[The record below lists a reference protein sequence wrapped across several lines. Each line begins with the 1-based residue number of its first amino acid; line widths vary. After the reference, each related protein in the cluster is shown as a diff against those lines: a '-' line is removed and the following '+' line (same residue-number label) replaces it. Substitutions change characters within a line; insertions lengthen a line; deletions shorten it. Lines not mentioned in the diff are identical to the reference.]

1 MLTLTILFS
10 GLGGVF
16 KILGGVLYGSKAVFV
31 DAMTS
36 IANLMALLLAVRYW
50 RDSLKPPDEDH
61 HFGHYKLA
69 FGGSIST
76 LMIYSFVAGVVTLR
90 LAELR
95 EYTVSLEAPMM
106 AFLGVS
112 CYLIAIAISRRLRG
126 VFTHY
131 SKFTISEL
139 IEGVVVITSS
149 LAGAL
154 LSYLIDYVGALF
166 LTLYIFYELRDVFS
180 EVMEYVGDRAPS
192 PDVTKIVREEFSKNN
207 LSLDSL
213 RLRNVDGT
221 HYQGVATVLVN
232 PEEDMVSLS
241 RRVDEVKKS
250 LRAHRMDL
258 VVEFKLRTQEM
269 SSEYGE

>member
-36 IANLMALLLAVRYW
+36 VANLMALLLAVRYW

-76 LMIYSFVAGVVTLR
+76 LMIYSFVAGVVTLK
-90 LAELR
+90 LVELR
-95 EYTVSLEAPMM
+95 EYTVSLEAPLM

-131 SKFTISEL
+131 SKFTVSEL

-154 LSYLIDYVGALF
+154 LSYLIDYAGALF

-192 PDVTKIVREEFSKNN
+192 PDVARTIREEFSKNN
-207 LSLDSL
+207 LSLSSL

-221 HYQGVATVLVN
+221 HYQGVATVLVS
-232 PEEDMVSLS
+232 PDEDMMSLS

-250 LRAHRMDL
+250 LRDHRVDL

-269 SSEYGE
+269 SFEYGE

>member
-36 IANLMALLLAVRYW
+36 VANLMALLLAVRYW

-76 LMIYSFVAGVVTLR
+76 LMIYSFVAGVVTLK
-90 LAELR
+90 LVELR
-95 EYTVSLEAPMM
+95 EYTVSLEAPLM

-126 VFTHY
+126 AFTHY
-131 SKFTISEL
+131 SKFTVSEL

-154 LSYLIDYVGALF
+154 LSYLIDYAGALF

-192 PDVTKIVREEFSKNN
+192 PDVARTIREEFSKNN
-207 LSLDSL
+207 LSLSSL

-221 HYQGVATVLVN
+221 HYQGVATVLVS
-232 PEEDMVSLS
+232 PDEDMMSLS

-250 LRAHRMDL
+250 LRDHRVDL

-269 SSEYGE
+269 SFEYGE

>member
-1 MLTLTILFS
+1 M
-10 GLGGVF
+10 
-16 KILGGVLYGSKAVFV
+16 GGVLYGSKAVFV

-76 LMIYSFVAGVVTLR
+76 LMIYSFVAGIVTLR

-95 EYTVSLEAPMM
+95 EYTVSLGAPMM

-139 IEGVVVITSS
+139 IEGAVVITSS

-166 LTLYIFYELRDVFS
+166 LTLYIFYELRNVFS

-221 HYQGVATVLVN
+221 HYQGVATVLVS

-250 LRAHRMDL
+250 LRARRMDL
-258 VVEFKLRTQEM
+258 VVEFKLRAQEM